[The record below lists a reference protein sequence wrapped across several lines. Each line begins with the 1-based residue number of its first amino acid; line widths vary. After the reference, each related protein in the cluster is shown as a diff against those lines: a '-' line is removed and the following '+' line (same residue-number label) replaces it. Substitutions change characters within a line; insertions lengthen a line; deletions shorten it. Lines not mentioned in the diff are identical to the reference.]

1 MSRRR
6 AARAKEPSRLSISGL
21 STCPPHL
28 GHPKATEIPIHGF
41 QESYSSK
48 MELGGELEEQA
59 GRGTW
64 SLRDGG
70 EGREGRLH
78 APPSLSRQARA
89 SPPWRGVVSKAWRT
103 PRNSRFT
110 PINQPLLRCLV
121 SVLGNSCMLFQKII
135 ITMLREALLCLQ
147 LAMQSAHFHRTE
159 TSRTICLFS
168 RTLTFPILPFNK

>member
-1 MSRRR
+1 MESKGWGRR
-6 AARAKEPSRLSISGL
+6 E
-21 STCPPHL
+21 
-28 GHPKATEIPIHGF
+28 
-41 QESYSSK
+41 
-48 MELGGELEEQA
+48 
-59 GRGTW
+59 RGTLTCTALPLET
-64 SLRDGG
+64 SKSQ
-70 EGREGRLH
+70 
-78 APPSLSRQARA
+78 PSMVG
-89 SPPWRGVVSKAWRT
+89 GVVSKAWRT

-110 PINQPLLRCLV
+110 PVNQPLLRCLV